1 MQLDCIKQM
10 YNIMENKNR
19 FDVIIVGGSY
29 AGLAAAMALGRALKK
44 VLIIDSGKP
53 CNKQTPHSH
62 NFITQ
67 DGKTPAEI
75 SAIAKEQVLK
85 YKTVQFHNG
94 LAITASKTDK
104 GFEITTQSDENFT
117 SKKLLF
123 ATGIK
128 DIMPNIDGFS
138 ECWGISIIHCPYCH
152 GYEVRN
158 EKTAILGNGDY
169 GYEFSKLI
177 HNWTKELTLYT
188 NGKSTLTEEQTQKL
202 IKYHIQIIETEIE
215 KFKHHNG
222 QIENIVFKNGTKIAI
237 KAIYARPPFEQHC
250 TIPTELGCEIN
261 EQGYIQVD
269 AFQKTSIHGVYAS
282 GDNTTPMRSLANAVA
297 TGTLSGVMIN
307 REIMD
312 EEF

>member
-1 MQLDCIKQM
+1 
-10 YNIMENKNR
+10 MENKNR

-29 AGLAAAMALGRALKK
+29 SGLAAAMALGRALRK

-53 CNKQTPHSH
+53 CNEQTPHSH

-67 DGKTPAEI
+67 DGKKPAEI

-85 YKTVQFHNG
+85 YETVQFHNG
-94 LAITASKTDK
+94 LAITGSKTDK
-104 GFEITTQSDENFT
+104 GFEIITQSGEKFT

-128 DIMPNIDGFS
+128 DLIPNIDGFS

-152 GYEVRN
+152 GYEVRY
-158 EKTAILGNGDY
+158 EKTGILGNGDY
-169 GYEFSKLI
+169 GFEFSKMI

-188 NGKSTLTEEQTQKL
+188 NGKSTLTEEQSQKL
-202 IKYHIQIIETEIE
+202 KIHNIQIIETEIE
-215 KFKHHNG
+215 KFEHKNG
-222 QIENIVFKNGTKIAI
+222 QIESIVFKDRSKTAI

-261 EQGYIQVD
+261 EQGYFQVD
-269 AFQKTSIHGVYAS
+269 AFQKTTIPGIYAS

-297 TGTLSGVMIN
+297 AGTLAGVMMN
-307 REIMD
+307 REIID